1 MSYPSDTPSS
11 PPVRSPS
18 SQTSPPPQRS
28 TPNRSSSY
36 FTYPVSY
43 AVSGILRRLNTE
55 TSPKSDAQSRS
66 GSNSNRNSIGNVQSQ
81 LQSTASSLSNTFAS
95 LVSSTTSDMNAVF
108 QPPHRIASPFQ
119 PPPLTPLSLKGWGGG
134 MREKGKLLSTALAEE
149 IRLLLPPRLQL
160 VDEWKLAYSLEQN
173 GVSLGTLYKQSEDY
187 WGKRGGFVLVVKDG
201 SGGIFG
207 AYLSDAPRPST
218 SFYGNGEC
226 FLWRAH
232 ILHGFSDLQMNL
244 PPPPSEDTTD
254 AVRMTTIS
262 SPKRKGDSLAP
273 PQNGRATKSGASTP
287 ERIRFKAF
295 PYSGVNDY
303 MIFCEHSYLSVGGG
317 DGHYGLWL
325 DDNLENGVSD
335 TCPTFGNEPLSDDG
349 KKFEVMGVELCIGNK
364 IIRFKI
370 PKLDRRFTVHEDLI
384 CRTSRFFE
392 DRLQKHRKPISN
404 SDECCVCAENLD
416 ATLKDISFC
425 AKCGQ
430 NIHEVCIQAWKRSF
444 TASVDEDSLPTCPMC
459 RASWKNDPPLDHLD
473 LKPGL
478 DPEAVQTYLD
488 WLYTSAPH
496 IPSQISSS
504 KNASSLVM
512 LKLWTVANAIEDPSF
527 KAKVIITYFTKDP
540 IPFPACSLK
549 WAFVERKR
557 DDEIREFIIDLGLEF
572 IKPGV
577 FKKASKIWPGAFI
590 GELADAAMVRWRDRG
605 GPQNIEEDVDEKAEH
620 RDGPPTK
627 KGHLEKMAYAEKR
640 VSVRKKIVI
649 KYGRKIVRIEV
660 ADHEE
665 FNIPKDL
672 LCKRSKFFQ
681 KNLQPKRKPFSGDTE
696 CPICKATLEP
706 GVNELTFCT
715 NGCGHNF
722 HYKCME
728 QWNTEKRENNQPV
741 NCPCCR
747 QSWPGDSKEIT
758 VHQYHD
764 ISPGPFSMFIE
775 WLYHGHIAVED
786 LSDDSDDEEIAE
798 TPEPDLHELIEAYVI
813 GLKLKSRTFCRDVLE
828 GLLELTEETRIYPHQ
843 CDISLAY
850 NNTTRCH
857 WFKDGESIEYPTR
870 FLQDLTIALLEKR
883 PWERS
888 WGLAEMEEKYVRGEV
903 IAYGNL
909 DGDEPGVM
917 NDLSEGLILDSESDE
932 EMGSQYFPILIG

>member
-66 GSNSNRNSIGNVQSQ
+66 RSNSNRNSIGNVQSQ

-349 KKFEVMGVELCIGNK
+349 KKFEVMGVELWY
-364 IIRFKI
+364 
-370 PKLDRRFTVHEDLI
+370 V
-384 CRTSRFFE
+384 
-392 DRLQKHRKPISN
+392 
-404 SDECCVCAENLD
+404 
-416 ATLKDISFC
+416 
-425 AKCGQ
+425 
-430 NIHEVCIQAWKRSF
+430 
-444 TASVDEDSLPTCPMC
+444 
-459 RASWKNDPPLDHLD
+459 
-473 LKPGL
+473 
-478 DPEAVQTYLD
+478 
-488 WLYTSAPH
+488 
-496 IPSQISSS
+496 
-504 KNASSLVM
+504 
-512 LKLWTVANAIEDPSF
+512 
-527 KAKVIITYFTKDP
+527 
-540 IPFPACSLK
+540 
-549 WAFVERKR
+549 
-557 DDEIREFIIDLGLEF
+557 
-572 IKPGV
+572 GV
-577 FKKASKIWPGAFI
+577 
-590 GELADAAMVRWRDRG
+590 
-605 GPQNIEEDVDEKAEH
+605 
-620 RDGPPTK
+620 
-627 KGHLEKMAYAEKR
+627 
-640 VSVRKKIVI
+640 
-649 KYGRKIVRIEV
+649 
-660 ADHEE
+660 
-665 FNIPKDL
+665 
-672 LCKRSKFFQ
+672 
-681 KNLQPKRKPFSGDTE
+681 
-696 CPICKATLEP
+696 
-706 GVNELTFCT
+706 
-715 NGCGHNF
+715 
-722 HYKCME
+722 
-728 QWNTEKRENNQPV
+728 
-741 NCPCCR
+741 
-747 QSWPGDSKEIT
+747 
-758 VHQYHD
+758 
-764 ISPGPFSMFIE
+764 
-775 WLYHGHIAVED
+775 
-786 LSDDSDDEEIAE
+786 
-798 TPEPDLHELIEAYVI
+798 
-813 GLKLKSRTFCRDVLE
+813 
-828 GLLELTEETRIYPHQ
+828 
-843 CDISLAY
+843 
-850 NNTTRCH
+850 
-857 WFKDGESIEYPTR
+857 
-870 FLQDLTIALLEKR
+870 
-883 PWERS
+883 
-888 WGLAEMEEKYVRGEV
+888 
-903 IAYGNL
+903 
-909 DGDEPGVM
+909 
-917 NDLSEGLILDSESDE
+917 
-932 EMGSQYFPILIG
+932 